1 MSKEYP
7 KAVVCRVLGTARSSQ
22 YYEPKIA
29 DESLLEEEIRKI
41 CAQFPRYGYRRVTA
55 ELKRRSWRVNRKH
68 VVRLMAKL
76 NIPAQKPPKRKCRT
90 TNSDHPYPRYPNLV
104 KNLPL
109 ERPDQV
115 WVADITYIRLQK
127 EFVYLA
133 VLMDVFT
140 RCIRGWHLDW
150 SLDQSLTQ
158 EALCK
163 ALETHC
169 PEIHHSDQGVQYA
182 ANRYVELLQGHFVQ
196 ISMAEVGEP
205 TQNGYA
211 ERLMR
216 TIKEEEVDL
225 SDYEDYHHAY
235 QQIGQFLEDV
245 YMRKRVHSSLKYLTP
260 AEFEAAWLSRQ
271 NVDSQV
277 PL

>member
-1 MSKEYP
+1 MGREYP
-7 KAVVCRVLGTARSSQ
+7 KAVVCRVLGTARSSH
-22 YYEPKIA
+22 YYEPKIV
-29 DESLLEEEIRKI
+29 DESRLEEEIRKI
-41 CAQFPRYGYRRVTA
+41 CAEFPRYGYRRVTA
-55 ELKRRSWRVNRKH
+55 ELKRHSWRVNRKH
-68 VVRLMAKL
+68 VARLMTKL
-76 NIPAQKPPKRKCRT
+76 NLQAKKPAKRKCRT
-90 TNSDHPYPRYPNLV
+90 TNSDHSYPRYPNLV
-104 KNLPL
+104 KDLQV
-109 ERPDQV
+109 EYPDQV
-115 WVADITYIRLQK
+115 WVADITYIRLQR

-150 SLDQSLTQ
+150 SLDQTLTQ

-235 QQIGQFLEDV
+235 RQIGQFLEDV

-260 AEFEAAWLSRQ
+260 AEFEAAWHSRQ
-271 NVDSQV
+271 TVDSQV